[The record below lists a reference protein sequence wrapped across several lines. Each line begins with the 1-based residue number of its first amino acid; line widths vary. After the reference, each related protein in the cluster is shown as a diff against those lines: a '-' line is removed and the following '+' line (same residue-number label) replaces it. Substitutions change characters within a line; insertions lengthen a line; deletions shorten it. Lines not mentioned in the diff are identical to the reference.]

1 MMGVPVEQMLEL
13 WCVEL
18 RQVKAQ
24 LMSLFGHASVAASAA
39 AFLDGL
45 LGPERRKTG
54 WMRAEAAGDPGP
66 WRQQAVLGRSHWD
79 ADALRD
85 MVREYALETLAS
97 PEAVLVIDET
107 GFLKQGQSS
116 CGVGR
121 QYTGSAGKITNC
133 QIGVFA
139 AYVSDKGCAFID
151 RQLYLPQDWTSKP
164 ERRSAAHVPD
174 TTHFI
179 TKPQIAAEMIERAL
193 AAGVP
198 FDWVATDTIY
208 GVGKIEMQLRRAG
221 KGYVLGAH
229 ATDRFNSWGKAPPV
243 AGTAERIAR
252 ALAPGAWKR
261 LSAGDGTKGP
271 RRYDWAYVRL
281 ADLEPDE
288 YTENLT
294 GPWTRGLLIRRNI
307 TDQDLA
313 FFSTWCPAGT
323 PLEMLVR
330 VEGQRWAIEDAFE
343 TAKTELGLTHNETR
357 SWHGWHRHVSLVM
370 LAFAM
375 MAVVRQHAN
384 RLSSPQK
391 RSHEARLQRWCDGL
405 SRKSV
410 AWPHASSNAGSSRPS

>member
-13 WCVEL
+13 WCGEL

-24 LMSLFGHASVAASAA
+24 LMSLFAHPSVAASAA

-45 LGPERRKTG
+45 LGPEQRKTG

-85 MVREYALETLAS
+85 MVRDYARETLAS

-139 AYVSDKGCAFID
+139 AYVSDKGCALID

-164 ERRSAAHVPD
+164 ERRSAARVPD

-198 FDWVATDTIY
+198 FDWVAADTIY

-252 ALAPGAWKR
+252 ALAPDAWKR

-271 RRYDWAYVRL
+271 RLYDGAYVGL
-281 ADLEPDE
+281 ADLEADE
-288 YTENLT
+288 YNDALT
-294 GPWTRGLLIRRNI
+294 GPWTRGLLIRRTI
-307 TDQDLA
+307 ADGDLA

-323 PLEMLVR
+323 PIAMLVR

-391 RSHEARLQRWCDGL
+391 RNDEARLQRWCDGL
-405 SRKSV
+405 SRKSA

>member
-1 MMGVPVEQMLEL
+1 MTGVAIEQMLEL

-18 RQVKAQ
+18 RQIKAQ
-24 LMSLFGHASVAASAA
+24 LKSLFAHPSVAASAA

-66 WRQQAVLGRSHWD
+66 WRQQAVLGRSRWD
-79 ADALRD
+79 ADTLRD
-85 MVREYALETLAS
+85 LVREYALETLAS
-97 PEAVLVIDET
+97 PDAVLVIDET
-107 GFLKQGQSS
+107 GFLKQGLGS

-121 QYTGSAGKITNC
+121 QYTGSAGKIANC

-139 AYVSDKGCAFID
+139 AYVSDQGCALID
-151 RQLYLPQDWTSKP
+151 RQLYLPQEWIKST
-164 ERRSAAHVPD
+164 ERREAAHVPSD
-174 TTHFI
+174 MRFV
-179 TKPQIAAEMIERAL
+179 TKPQIAAEMIERAV

-208 GVGKIEMQLRRAG
+208 GVGAIEMQLRRAG

-229 ATDRFNSWGKAPPV
+229 ATDQFYSWGDKPDV

-252 ALAPGAWKR
+252 ALAPETWRR
-261 LSAGDGTKGP
+261 LSAGNGTKGP
-271 RRYDWAYVRL
+271 RLYDWAYLEL
-281 ADLEPDE
+281 ADLAADE
-288 YTENLT
+288 YNADLT
-294 GPWTRGLLIRRNI
+294 GLWTRGLLIRRSLN
-307 TDQDLA
+307 DQDLA
-313 FFSTWCPAGT
+313 FFSTWCPAET
-323 PLEMLVR
+323 PIDTLVR
-330 VEGQRWAIEDAFE
+330 VEGHRWAIEDAFE

-375 MAVVRQHAN
+375 MAVVRRRAN
-384 RLSSPQK
+384 RLTSPQK
-391 RSHEARLQRWCDGL
+391 RNDEARLQRWYAGL

-410 AWPHASSNAGSSRPS
+410 GLPHASPSAGSSLLS